1 LNKIEAV
8 VFDIDGTLY
17 PNASMYWRSI
27 PFALKNFGLLRAF
40 NKVRKNIRKYELI
53 EDFPAL
59 QIKLLAEEMKITPR
73 EAKEILEVSVFQD
86 WFQVFKKLKLFT
98 GLKEMLDDLQ
108 AREIPMG
115 VMSDFPIRGRL
126 QDLGVGDYWK
136 IAFSSEDTGYL
147 KPHRKPFEWISELL
161 HVPIEKILYVGNS
174 FQYDVLGAKSVG
186 MMAAHVAKKAPQK
199 QPCRH
204 HLRSLS

>member
-1 LNKIEAV
+1 LNKIKAV

-40 NKVRKNIRKYELI
+40 NKVRKDIRKYELI
-53 EDFPAL
+53 DDFPTL
-59 QIKLLAEEMKITPR
+59 QNKLLAEEMKITPG
-73 EAKEILEVSVFQD
+73 EAKQILEKKVFHD
-86 WFQVFKKLKLFT
+86 WFQVFKNLKIFP
-98 GLKEMLDDLQ
+98 GLKDLLEDLKKRQ
-108 AREIPMG
+108 IPLG

-147 KPHRKPFEWISELL
+147 KPHRKPFEWISELM
-161 HVPIEKILYVGNS
+161 HVPIPNILYVGNS
-174 FQYDVLGAKSVG
+174 FRYDVLGPKVW
-186 MMAAHVAKKAPQK
+186 V
-199 QPCRH
+199 
-204 HLRSLS
+204 